1 MMIARLKSDP
11 VPLRQAAPSVGL
23 EAVERVLAKGM
34 QRDPG
39 DRYQTA
45 PELATALEAAA
56 KLDGDDHSRLARFFA
71 R

>member
-1 MMIARLKSDP
+1 
-11 VPLRQAAPSVGL
+11 VGL
-23 EAVERVLAKGM
+23 AAVERLLAM
-34 QRDPG
+34 AMPRYPG

-56 KLDGDDHSRLARFFA
+56 RLDGDDNSRLARFFA